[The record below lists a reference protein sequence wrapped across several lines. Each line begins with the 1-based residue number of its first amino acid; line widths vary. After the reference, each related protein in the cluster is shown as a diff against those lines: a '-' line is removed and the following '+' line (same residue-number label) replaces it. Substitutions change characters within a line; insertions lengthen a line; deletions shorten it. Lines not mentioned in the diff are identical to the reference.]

1 MRRRGRARTAVLVAA
16 LAALPAGPGRRN
28 GFAHGVRKDAVT
40 HDSLSGAGGTAPAP
54 DRPGPPPTGRNG
66 EQGADAGPGRP
77 AAASGPGAGSGTG
90 TGAGAGSVA
99 GPGSGA
105 VAGAGTGPG
114 GPRQRLRAWAELL
127 RVSALFSVPGD
138 ALAGA
143 AAVGRRPGRGTAL
156 AIGASLCLYEA
167 GMALNDW
174 ADRDEDAVDRPHRPI
189 PSGRIS
195 PAAALGAAGVLT
207 AAGLALAARAGR
219 PALTVATG
227 LAATVWAY
235 DLHLKHT
242 KAGPAAMAAA
252 RSLDLLLGATAA
264 ATGRARGTGAG
275 ASGGGGR
282 PDNVAGTKATA
293 GVIRTAGPA
302 AAILPTPVRGGLTGA
317 LPALPAALVLGVHTY
332 GVTAVS
338 RHETQGGST
347 GTPLAVLATTTA
359 LAAAVLGER
368 WGRSGQRPAGLTT
381 TSPAFAGAAPH
392 PEARLTRAL
401 DSGAGV
407 GPGRAVP
414 LEGTFGRAAALGAAP
429 QPGGGL
435 PGQSAAPG
443 AASRPEGTLGSGL
456 PGWAQAGPGAGPGL
470 VAGAESLLGRTA
482 ADPTR
487 LLTLALTAAYLR
499 TAGPPL
505 LHAALNPSPPLTQ
518 RAVGGGIRAMIPLQ
532 AALAARAGSP
542 VTGLAVMGLVPL
554 ARSLARK
561 VSLT

>member
-1 MRRRGRARTAVLVAA
+1 MRRRGRAVPAALVAA
-16 LAALPAGPGRRN
+16 LSLLPAGRRN
-28 GFAHGVRKDAVT
+28 GFAHGGPPAAVT
-40 HDSLSGAGGTAPAP
+40 DDRLSGAGGTAPAP
-54 DRPGPPPTGRNG
+54 DRPGPPPTGRTG
-66 EQGADAGPGRP
+66 ERGADAGESGPHAAPGR
-77 AAASGPGAGSGTG
+77 GAGRGT
-90 TGAGAGSVA
+90 
-99 GPGSGA
+99 
-105 VAGAGTGPG
+105 
-114 GPRQRLRAWAELL
+114 PRVRLRAWAELL

-143 AAVGRRPGRGTAL
+143 AAVGRRPGRGTAP

-174 ADRDEDAVDRPHRPI
+174 ADRDEDAIDRPHRPI

-252 RSLDLLLGATAA
+252 RSLDLLLGATATA
-264 ATGRARGTGAG
+264 EGPAPGAG
-275 ASGGGGR
+275 TPGGGR
-282 PDNVAGTKATA
+282 LSDNVAGVTAAATA
-293 GVIRTAGPA
+293 A
-302 AAILPTPVRGGLTGA
+302 AVPTPGTLTA
-317 LPALPAALVLGVHTY
+317 SLPALPAALVLGAHTY

-338 RHETQGGST
+338 RHEAQGGST
-347 GTPLAVLATTTA
+347 GVPLAVLATTTA
-359 LAAAVLGER
+359 LAAAVLGGGER
-368 WGRSGQRPAGLTT
+368 SR
-381 TSPAFAGAAPH
+381 
-392 PEARLTRAL
+392 RAT
-401 DSGAGV
+401 D
-407 GPGRAVP
+407 RNAV
-414 LEGTFGRAAALGAAP
+414 P
-429 QPGGGL
+429 QPGGT
-435 PGQSAAPG
+435 PGQDLSGQDLFGRGIPG
-443 AASRPEGTLGSGL
+443 RAT
-456 PGWAQAGPGAGPGL
+456 
-470 VAGAESLLGRTA
+470 
-482 ADPTR
+482 DPLR
-487 LLTLALTAAYLR
+487 LLVIGLTGAYLR
-499 TAGPPL
+499 TAGAPL

>member
-1 MRRRGRARTAVLVAA
+1 MRWRRNTLPAVLAAA
-16 LAALPAGPGRRN
+16 LSVLPPGRRN
-28 GFAHGVRKDAVT
+28 GYSHGGPTAVT
-40 HDSLSGAGGTAPAP
+40 EDSLSGAGGTAPAP
-54 DRPGPPPTGRNG
+54 DRPEPPSTSPPGEGGAHTAAGRP
-66 EQGADAGPGRP
+66 DAGSDRGE
-77 AAASGPGAGSGTG
+77 
-90 TGAGAGSVA
+90 
-99 GPGSGA
+99 
-105 VAGAGTGPG
+105 
-114 GPRQRLRAWAELL
+114 PRQRLRAWAELL

-143 AAVGRRPGRGTAL
+143 AAVGRRPGRGTAF

-252 RSLDLLLGATAA
+252 RSLDLLLGATATA
-264 ATGRARGTGAG
+264 TATGVRAPGGTSA
-275 ASGGGGR
+275 
-282 PDNVAGTKATA
+282 PDNVA
-293 GVIRTAGPA
+293 A
-302 AAILPTPVRGGLTGA
+302 AAHRG
-317 LPALPAALVLGVHTY
+317 LPALPAALVLGAHTY

-359 LAAAVLGER
+359 LAAAVLRESWER
-368 WGRSGQRPAGLTT
+368 APDRPGT
-381 TSPAFAGAAPH
+381 
-392 PEARLTRAL
+392 TRAE
-401 DSGAGV
+401 A
-407 GPGRAVP
+407 
-414 LEGTFGRAAALGAAP
+414 
-429 QPGGGL
+429 
-435 PGQSAAPG
+435 
-443 AASRPEGTLGSGL
+443 
-456 PGWAQAGPGAGPGL
+456 GAGP
-470 VAGAESLLGRTA
+470 VARRLGTGPLGKVT
-482 ADPTR
+482 DPVR
-487 LLTLALTAAYLR
+487 LLAIALTGAYLR

-532 AALAARAGSP
+532 AALAARAGAP
-542 VTGLAVMGLVPL
+542 VTALAVMGLVPL

>member
-1 MRRRGRARTAVLVAA
+1 MRRRGRALPAALVAA
-16 LAALPAGPGRRN
+16 LAVLPAGPGRRN

-66 EQGADAGPGRP
+66 EQGADAGPGLTD
-77 AAASGPGAGSGTG
+77 AAFGPGAGAVVGSGTGQAAGSGTAPG
-90 TGAGAGSVA
+90 TGAGI
-99 GPGSGA
+99 GPGSGPA
-105 VAGAGTGPG
+105 AGPGTGVGSAPG
-114 GPRQRLRAWAELL
+114 APRQRLRAWAELL

-156 AIGASLCLYEA
+156 AMGASLCLYEA

-252 RSLDLLLGATAA
+252 RSLDLLLGATAT
-264 ATGRARGTGAG
+264 ATSTRTP
-275 ASGGGGR
+275 GGGGR
-282 PDNVAGTKATA
+282 PDNVAGAPATA
-293 GVIRTAGPA
+293 RVIPA
-302 AAILPTPVRGGLTGA
+302 PGTPKASPTA
-317 LPALPAALVLGVHTY
+317 LPGLAALPAALVLGAHTY

-347 GTPLAVLATTTA
+347 ATPLAVLATTTA
-359 LAAAVLGER
+359 LAAAVLGEWR
-368 WGRSGQRPAGLTT
+368 GRSPGSPTT
-381 TSPAFAGAAPH
+381 TATSPAARGTDPH
-392 PEARLTRAL
+392 SMARLARV
-401 DSGAGV
+401 V
-407 GPGRAVP
+407 GPTA
-414 LEGTFGRAAALGAAP
+414 GTDPAE
-429 QPGGGL
+429 
-435 PGQSAAPG
+435 
-443 AASRPEGTLGSGL
+443 RP
-456 PGWAQAGPGAGPGL
+456 
-470 VAGAESLLGRTA
+470 VSLLHRTL

-487 LLTLALTAAYLR
+487 LLTLALTGAYLR
-499 TAGPPL
+499 TAAPPL

-542 VTGLAVMGLVPL
+542 VSGLAVMGLVPL

>member
-1 MRRRGRARTAVLVAA
+1 MRRRGRAVPAALVAA
-16 LAALPAGPGRRN
+16 LSLLPAGRRN
-28 GFAHGVRKDAVT
+28 GFAHGGPPAAVT
-40 HDSLSGAGGTAPAP
+40 DDRLSGAGGTAPAP
-54 DRPGPPPTGRNG
+54 DRPGPPPTGRTG
-66 EQGADAGPGRP
+66 ERGADAGGSRPHEAPGQ
-77 AAASGPGAGSGTG
+77 GAGRGT
-90 TGAGAGSVA
+90 
-99 GPGSGA
+99 
-105 VAGAGTGPG
+105 
-114 GPRQRLRAWAELL
+114 PRERLRAWAELL

-174 ADRDEDAVDRPHRPI
+174 ADRDEDAIDRPHRPI

-252 RSLDLLLGATAA
+252 RSLDLLLGATAT
-264 ATGRARGTGAG
+264 ATVTAPGAG
-275 ASGGGGR
+275 TPGGGR
-282 PDNVAGTKATA
+282 LSDNVAGVTAAATA
-293 GVIRTAGPA
+293 A
-302 AAILPTPVRGGLTGA
+302 AVPTPGTLTA
-317 LPALPAALVLGVHTY
+317 SLPALPAALVLGAHTY

-338 RHETQGGST
+338 RHEAQGGST
-347 GTPLAVLATTTA
+347 GVPLAVLATTTA
-359 LAAAVLGER
+359 LAAAVLGGGER
-368 WGRSGQRPAGLTT
+368 FS
-381 TSPAFAGAAPH
+381 
-392 PEARLTRAL
+392 RAT
-401 DSGAGV
+401 D
-407 GPGRAVP
+407 RHAV
-414 LEGTFGRAAALGAAP
+414 P
-429 QPGGGL
+429 QPGGTPGQDLFRQDLLGRGL
-435 PGQSAAPG
+435 PG
-443 AASRPEGTLGSGL
+443 
-456 PGWAQAGPGAGPGL
+456 
-470 VAGAESLLGRTA
+470 RTT
-482 ADPTR
+482 DPLR
-487 LLTLALTAAYLR
+487 LLVIALTGAYLR

>member
-1 MRRRGRARTAVLVAA
+1 MRWRRNTLPAVLAA
-16 LAALPAGPGRRN
+16 TLSVLPSGRRN
-28 GFAHGVRKDAVT
+28 GYSHGGPTAVAE
-40 HDSLSGAGGTAPAP
+40 DSLSGAGGTAPAP
-54 DRPGPPPTGRNG
+54 DRPEPPSTSRPG
-66 EQGADAGPGRP
+66 EQGAHTAAGRP
-77 AAASGPGAGSGTG
+77 DTGSDRGE
-90 TGAGAGSVA
+90 
-99 GPGSGA
+99 
-105 VAGAGTGPG
+105 
-114 GPRQRLRAWAELL
+114 PRQRLRAWAELL

-207 AAGLALAARAGR
+207 AAGVALAARAGR

-252 RSLDLLLGATAA
+252 RSLDLLLGATAT
-264 ATGRARGTGAG
+264 ATGVRAPSGTGA
-275 ASGGGGR
+275 
-282 PDNVAGTKATA
+282 PDNVA
-293 GVIRTAGPA
+293 A
-302 AAILPTPVRGGLTGA
+302 AAHRGLPA
-317 LPALPAALVLGVHTY
+317 CLPALPAALVLGAHTY

-359 LAAAVLGER
+359 LAAALLRESWGR
-368 WGRSGQRPAGLTT
+368 APGRSGT
-381 TSPAFAGAAPH
+381 
-392 PEARLTRAL
+392 TRAEA
-401 DSGAGV
+401 D
-407 GPGRAVP
+407 
-414 LEGTFGRAAALGAAP
+414 
-429 QPGGGL
+429 
-435 PGQSAAPG
+435 
-443 AASRPEGTLGSGL
+443 
-456 PGWAQAGPGAGPGL
+456 AGPVARRLDTGP
-470 VAGAESLLGRTA
+470 LGKVT
-482 ADPTR
+482 DPVR
-487 LLTLALTAAYLR
+487 LLAVTLTGAYLR

-532 AALAARAGSP
+532 AALAARAGAP
-542 VTGLAVMGLVPL
+542 VTALAVMGLVPL

>member
-66 EQGADAGPGRP
+66 EQGAEAGPARP
-77 AAASGPGAGSGTG
+77 DPASGPGAGSGA
-90 TGAGAGSVA
+90 GAGAGSVA
-99 GPGSGA
+99 GPGSGS
-105 VAGAGTGPG
+105 VAGVGTGPG

-189 PSGRIS
+189 PSGRVS
-195 PAAALGAAGVLT
+195 PAAALGAAGALT

-227 LAATVWAY
+227 LAATAWAY

-242 KAGPAAMAAA
+242 KAGPAAMVAA
-252 RSLDLLLGATAA
+252 RSLDLLLGATAT
-264 ATGRARGTGAG
+264 ATTTVTAGRAP
-275 ASGGGGR
+275 GGSPAR
-282 PDNVAGTKATA
+282 DNVAGAPATA
-293 GVIRTAGPA
+293 RAMPAPGVPKASPA
-302 AAILPTPVRGGLTGA
+302 ALPGLA
-317 LPALPAALVLGVHTY
+317 ALPAALVLGAHTY

-338 RHETQGGST
+338 RHEAQGGST
-347 GTPLAVLATTTA
+347 ATPLAVLATTAA
-359 LAAAVLGER
+359 LAAAVLGEWR
-368 WGRSGQRPAGLTT
+368 RRSPSGPAVTRPPSAGSDAHL
-381 TSPAFAGAAPH
+381 
-392 PEARLTRAL
+392 
-401 DSGAGV
+401 
-407 GPGRAVP
+407 GRAVGTAAV
-414 LEGTFGRAAALGAAP
+414 LETRLARVVGPTVGTG
-429 QPGGGL
+429 PGE
-435 PGQSAAPG
+435 
-443 AASRPEGTLGSGL
+443 RPESPLHLTL
-456 PGWAQAGPGAGPGL
+456 
-470 VAGAESLLGRTA
+470 

-487 LLTLALTAAYLR
+487 LLTLALTGAYLR